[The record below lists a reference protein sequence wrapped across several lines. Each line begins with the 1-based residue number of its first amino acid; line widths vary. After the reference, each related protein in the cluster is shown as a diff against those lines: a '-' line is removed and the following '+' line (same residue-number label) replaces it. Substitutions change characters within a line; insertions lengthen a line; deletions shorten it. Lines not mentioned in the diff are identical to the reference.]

1 MTPVL
6 TLDATDLKT
15 CHQLEVRLQTLLE
28 YSFRILRERVGAALE
43 MRGRLPVTFWMLAHD
58 FLVEHCTPVFEH
70 TVLAGIEDANPL
82 HLLRGEHINRGP
94 HLGEMAR
101 QFVRDLA
108 GEITVAAG
116 TYVDDL
122 MADGAAWGEVVAGL
136 VQEGPLSDNE
146 AYQLAL
152 TETQRLLAAGR
163 ILASPNQTKV
173 PLASQRM
180 LS

>member
-70 TVLAGIEDANPL
+70 TVVG
-82 HLLRGEHINRGP
+82 GERINRGP